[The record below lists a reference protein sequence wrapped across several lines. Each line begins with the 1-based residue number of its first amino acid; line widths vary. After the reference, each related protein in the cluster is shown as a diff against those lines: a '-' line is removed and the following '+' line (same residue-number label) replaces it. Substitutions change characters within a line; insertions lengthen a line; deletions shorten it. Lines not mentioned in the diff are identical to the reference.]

1 MAKSTN
7 NTPGS
12 FAPIGKVKPR
22 SYTTP
27 SWPTSEPAHPPDPVS
42 KEEREIL
49 GFYDQTRAVSI
60 DRDSDLFVYNF
71 KIPQTPRAQRG
82 IGLKV
87 HHPLLGVNLTV
98 ESSLFWRP
106 RLLVAR
112 MRYLRKTAKYNPY
125 LRHGGRGRYA
135 QEREAIEAFEA
146 YLRLREDEEERKTK
160 VMEKRELMEYVK
172 VLEDR
177 ERARQAEEQV
187 DAVRMNK
194 LCEESGLSM
203 ERDMTRANIKKG
215 TEIEVASGTTELQKE
230 KMRRNRAQA
239 PTRKPTRSSI
249 KLSAKSGIKTKHET
263 GRVKKGSSAKSNF
276 SFRGFFFPSRVG

>member
-1 MAKSTN
+1 MAKNTN
-7 NTPGS
+7 NTFRS
-12 FAPIGKVKPR
+12 FAPIGTVKPG
-22 SYTTP
+22 SYTISTP
-27 SWPTSEPAHPPDPVS
+27 RPAHPPDPVS

-71 KIPQTPRAQRG
+71 KIPQTPRARRG

-87 HHPLLGVNLTV
+87 HHPLLGVNLSA

-112 MRYLRKTAKYNPY
+112 MRYFRKTAKYNPY
-125 LRHGGRGRYA
+125 LRHA
-135 QEREAIEAFEA
+135 QEREAREAFEV
-146 YLRLREDEEERKTK
+146 YLRLREDEEKRKTK
-160 VMEKRELMEYVK
+160 VMGKRELMEYVK

-177 ERARQAEEQV
+177 EKARQAEEQV

-203 ERDMTRANIKKG
+203 ERD
-215 TEIEVASGTTELQKE
+215 
-230 KMRRNRAQA
+230 
-239 PTRKPTRSSI
+239 
-249 KLSAKSGIKTKHET
+249 
-263 GRVKKGSSAKSNF
+263 
-276 SFRGFFFPSRVG
+276 